1 MITENTKRL
10 IDEYATI
17 RFRKSKDKPLDVRDP
32 LQPGR
37 YFFGYEVTAK
47 SIEKAEGKL
56 DKILQLAS

>member
-32 LQPGR
+32 L
-37 YFFGYEVTAK
+37 
-47 SIEKAEGKL
+47 
-56 DKILQLAS
+56 